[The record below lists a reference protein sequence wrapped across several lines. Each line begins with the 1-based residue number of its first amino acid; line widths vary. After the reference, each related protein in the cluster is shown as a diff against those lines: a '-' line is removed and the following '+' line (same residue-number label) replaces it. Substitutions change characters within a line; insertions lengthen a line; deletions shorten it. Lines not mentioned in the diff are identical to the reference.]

1 MVNSTEEVKGAR
13 DLQDFTQNRL
23 QNSLKYEGKR
33 FEYLVYE
40 DTLLFNL
47 NCVGNILG
55 IANPRTSIDTTDE
68 RYVRLLTNSDVSET
82 YYRKLNNKGELFLTE
97 DGLFRIIIT
106 SRGRN
111 ITAFQDW
118 LRDKALPSIK
128 AQLSIN
134 QNIMGFSKEEFGEV
148 RTLVDGENIWFSL
161 NDICRAL
168 DLSNPRKVVNDL
180 PKGVTNSYPLLTNGG
195 LQNMTFVNESGLYR
209 TIFKSRKEK
218 ALEFQDWVCS
228 EVIPSIRKHGA
239 YITDEVLKDDKKLN
253 EAIQALK
260 EEYKEKIDFADAF
273 LASEDSAYIAVFAD
287 YLTKNGVKM
296 GRNQLFKWFK
306 DKKVLVMH
314 GDDYFPSARYMKM
327 GLFDLEASTISKGN
341 RRKKISHTVKITPKG
356 MKYFMEK
363 IQANKANK
371 TQKQIIDFIQLTLFN

>member
-1 MVNSTEEVKGAR
+1 MVDN
-13 DLQDFTQNRL
+13 
-23 QNSLKYEGKR
+23 LK
-33 FEYLVYE
+33 
-40 DTLLFNL
+40 LFNSSEFGRMRTCCDPKTGDVWFCL
-47 NCVGNILG
+47 ADVCKALE
-55 IANPRTSIDTTDE
+55 IANPSNVKAVLTSKGLTSLN
-68 RYVRLLTNSDVSET
+68 VR
-82 YYRKLNNKGELFLTE
+82 ELDNTLHSMEGIPTE
-97 DGLFRIIIT
+97 DLDSTLTISEDIPT
-106 SRGRN
+106 EEMRG
-111 ITAFQDW
+111 
-118 LRDKALPSIK
+118 
-128 AQLSIN
+128 
-134 QNIMGFSKEEFGEV
+134 
-148 RTLVDGENIWFSL
+148 
-161 NDICRAL
+161 
-168 DLSNPRKVVNDL
+168 NP
-180 PKGVTNSYPLLTNGG
+180 
-195 LQNMTFVNESGLYR
+195 NMTFIDEGNLYQV
-209 TIFKSRKEK
+209 IFQSRKPNAVKFKE
-218 ALEFQDWVCS
+218 WICY
-228 EVIPSIRKHGA
+228 EVLPSIRKHGA

-253 EAIQALK
+253 ETIQAIK

-341 RRKKISHTVKITPKG
+341 GRKKISHTVKITPKG

>member
-1 MVNSTEEVKGAR
+1 MVNSIEEVKGAR
-13 DLQDFTQNRL
+13 DLQDFTH
-23 QNSLKYEGKR
+23 NSLKYEGKR

-47 NCVGNILG
+47 NCIGNILG
-55 IANPRTSIDTTDE
+55 IANPRTSIDTADE
-68 RYVRLLTNSDVSET
+68 RYVRLLTNSDVSKT

-111 ITAFQDW
+111 VTAFQDW

-134 QNIMGFSKEEFGEV
+134 QNIMDFSNDEFGEV
-148 RTLVDGENIWFSL
+148 RTLVEGEKIWFNL

-168 DLSNPRKVVNDL
+168 DLRNPRKVVNDL

-239 YITDEVLKDDKKLN
+239 YITEDVIKDDKKLN
-253 EAIQALK
+253 ETIQAIK
-260 EEYKEKIDFADAF
+260 EEYKKKIDFADAF

-371 TQKQIIDFIQLTLFN
+371 TQKQIIDFVQLTLFN